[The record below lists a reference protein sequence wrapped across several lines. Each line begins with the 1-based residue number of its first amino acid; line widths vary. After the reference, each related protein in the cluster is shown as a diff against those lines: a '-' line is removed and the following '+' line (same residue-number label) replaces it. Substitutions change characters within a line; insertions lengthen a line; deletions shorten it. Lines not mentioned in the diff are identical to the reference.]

1 MASKKASMPEA
12 RRLSDLTALA
22 ALRKY
27 RLMPILVTIDIIR
40 TMIDAMEWL
49 SCGGLRIL
57 GADS

>member
-1 MASKKASMPEA
+1 MPEA

-27 RLMPILVTIDIIR
+27 RLMPILAMTDIIR
-40 TMIDAMEWL
+40 MMIDVMEWL